1 MTLGS
6 YVTYAEPRNE
16 SLMLKQSKDSGMFPK
31 VGVSHHKLLA
41 KQIEGVRKS
50 MDINMVRE
58 RRIEQDQRL
67 NHQLETDRLHEV
79 LRQNR
84 IPGLRSEMNMR
95 MSADRIASEI

>member
-1 MTLGS
+1 L
-6 YVTYAEPRNE
+6 
-16 SLMLKQSKDSGMFPK
+16 FPK
-31 VGVSHHKLLA
+31 VGVSHRKLLA

-58 RRIEQDQRL
+58 RRIEQDKRL

-95 MSADRIASEI
+95 MNADRIASEI